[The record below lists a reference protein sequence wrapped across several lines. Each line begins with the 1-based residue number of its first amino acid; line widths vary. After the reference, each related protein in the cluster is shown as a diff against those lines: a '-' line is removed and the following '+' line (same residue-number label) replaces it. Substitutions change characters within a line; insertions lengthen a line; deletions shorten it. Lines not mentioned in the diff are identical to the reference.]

1 MIFDGLNEVY
11 WEGLWTLEKWLSR
24 IWSEGPRGEAIL
36 TLPAGTVP
44 FFLYS
49 TNQSGVYFGNR
60 SFRVVP
66 AFRGLKHS
74 LYGIRKLRRST
85 VYDISDNANEK
96 TSVLFSGFWDGGS
109 RIERQS
115 TEKEV
120 SRPHDHSYR
129 RIMNYR
135 RRICPPRCTTRDVF
149 KRVKCF
155 SL

>member
-1 MIFDGLNEVY
+1 MAFPNLVGGTSRGSNFNAACGYRAFLSLFHESEWSV
-11 WEGLWTLEKWLSR
+11 LWKQ
-24 IWSEGPRGEAIL
+24 IVPRRPCVSWIKA
-36 TLPAGTVP
+36 
-44 FFLYS
+44 
-49 TNQSGVYFGNR
+49 
-60 SFRVVP
+60 
-66 AFRGLKHS
+66 